1 VGGCVIESG
10 DGVDGVEGFREGG
23 GGLVLLNF
31 VGGFVGG
38 RGGGEGGCGW
48 RGNDGS
54 EMRDSRS
61 ERE

>member
-1 VGGCVIESG
+1 V
-10 DGVDGVEGFREGG
+10 RLRGG
-23 GGLVLLNF
+23 GGGSVLLDF

-54 EMRDSRS
+54 EMGNSRS
-61 ERE
+61 KRNDGLGG